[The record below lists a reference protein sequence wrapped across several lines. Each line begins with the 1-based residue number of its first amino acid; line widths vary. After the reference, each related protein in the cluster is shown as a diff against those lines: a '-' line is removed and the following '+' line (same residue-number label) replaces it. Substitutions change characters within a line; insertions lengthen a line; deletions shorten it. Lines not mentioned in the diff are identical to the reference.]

1 MTAALLCKGVPAS
14 FCCLGPSSH
23 GLLFGPALG
32 RLASKAQVMLQ
43 ANRWYIG
50 RNVSL
55 RYILDIYAYA
65 HERCSPVAAPVEW
78 RLLTTKNTKFFVH
91 GSPAVRALNREYPKA
106 LCSNSKARYPITLKF
121 YTLPVKVKPLYPK
134 AIKPQSPINR
144 KKPYNITER
153 PFCFHRGKENIRA
166 RNWSPSLEN

>member
-1 MTAALLCKGVPAS
+1 
-14 FCCLGPSSH
+14 
-23 GLLFGPALG
+23 
-32 RLASKAQVMLQ
+32 MLQ

-91 GSPAVRALNREYPKA
+91 GSPAVSALNREYPKA
-106 LCSNSKARYPITLKF
+106 QYLKTLN
-121 YTLPVKVKPLYPK
+121 P
-134 AIKPQSPINR
+134 
-144 KKPYNITER
+144 KKPYVLTLK
-153 PFCFHRGKENIRA
+153 PDT
-166 RNWSPSLEN
+166 L